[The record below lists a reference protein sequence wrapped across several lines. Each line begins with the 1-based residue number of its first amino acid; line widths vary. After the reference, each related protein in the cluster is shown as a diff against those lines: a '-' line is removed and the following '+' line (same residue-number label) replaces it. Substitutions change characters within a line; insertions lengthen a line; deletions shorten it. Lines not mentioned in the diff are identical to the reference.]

1 MQMSRLDYLLQSIIN
16 DSLMFLERQSG
27 SAKSKKTLMKTM
39 GVMVEEEEK
48 GGDGRTVLV
57 Q

>member
-1 MQMSRLDYLLQSIIN
+1 MQMSRLDYPLQAIIN